1 MLLWRKGSRA
11 RFRPLYPKGCVGSNP
26 TSSTNESLN
35 IKQNMYSSVG
45 KLRYSEHYLVVDV
58 DSGIVELARA
68 LVPKALYLNRQRY
81 APHIS
86 VVRHEKPVV
95 LKNWGKH
102 EGREVEFKY
111 STYVYNDEVYYW
123 LQAFSPTL
131 SNIRVELGLSKFS
144 EWSRPP
150 DGQDCFHIT
159 IGNTKKV

>member
-1 MLLWRKGSRA
+1 
-11 RFRPLYPKGCVGSNP
+11 
-26 TSSTNESLN
+26 
-35 IKQNMYSSVG
+35 MYSSVG

-58 DSGIVELARA
+58 DPGIVELARS
-68 LVPKALYLNRQRY
+68 LVPKAWYLNRQKY

-86 VVRHEKPVV
+86 VVRHENPVV

-123 LQAFSPTL
+123 LQVLSPTL
-131 SNIRVELGLSKFS
+131 NNIRIELGLSKFS
-144 EWSRPP
+144 ERSRPP
-150 DGQDCFHIT
+150 DGHDCFHIT